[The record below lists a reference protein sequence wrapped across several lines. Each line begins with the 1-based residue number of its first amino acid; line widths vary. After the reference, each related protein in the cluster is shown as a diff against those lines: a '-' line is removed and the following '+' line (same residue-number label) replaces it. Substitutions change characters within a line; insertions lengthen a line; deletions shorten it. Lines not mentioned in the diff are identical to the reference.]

1 MMDPLKSEREMDELI
16 ALSSELRILLTKA
29 DRY

>member
-1 MMDPLKSEREMDELI
+1 MMDPLKSKREMDELI